1 MLFQIFVLPLQRNS
15 KARNIMKYY
24 KVDISTNTGTQLN
37 QFLRKCQKADIA
49 ADKYAK
55 RMGAVKY
62 IQPMDVFAGGVDYL
76 EFQCSKKGKEW
87 IEVPS
92 GDPSVTLWQPNCLAI
107 PAIKTVPKGVDF
119 ELKWDEFIPGGIK
132 RAKRLSLDDVK
143 SLLGDDNVK
152 KLREFEQA
160 NLGIGAYD
168 YVPLHRFTHGS
179 DKLILSPSE
188 AQDNDKLSQSSRQR
202 KPQWFRKA
210 VEAEKLR
217 LSLPVVEISE
227 FYDIVKFQLPDDKKD
242 AKSSE
247 PISTPAFFI
256 HDSYFWVSFLY
267 PCTADD
273 MEEISKE
280 TFEYVM
286 NTAKRASKA

>member
-1 MLFQIFVLPLQRNS
+1 
-15 KARNIMKYY
+15 MKYY
-24 KVDISTNTGTQLN
+24 KVDRSTNTGKQLDL
-37 QFLRKCQKADIA
+37 FLRKCQKADIA

-55 RMGAVKY
+55 RMGAVSY

-92 GDPSVTLWQPNCLAI
+92 GNPSVTLWQPNCLAV
-107 PAIKTVPKGVDF
+107 PAIKSVPKGVNF

-132 RAKRLSLDDVK
+132 CAKRLSLDDIK
-143 SLLGDDNVK
+143 TLLGDDHVK
-152 KLREFEQA
+152 KLREFEKA
-160 NLGIGAYD
+160 NLGVGAYD

-179 DKLILSPSE
+179 DKIALNASE
-188 AQDNDKLSQSSRQR
+188 ASDKNQNISRSHQR

-217 LSLPVVEISE
+217 LSLPVVEMSDFQE
-227 FYDIVKFQLPDDKKD
+227 IVKFKLPDDKKD

-247 PISTPAFFI
+247 PLSTPAFFI
-256 HDSYFWVSFLY
+256 YDGYFWVSFSY

-273 MEEISKE
+273 MEEITKE

-286 NTAKRASKA
+286 NTAKRVSKA

>member
-1 MLFQIFVLPLQRNS
+1 
-15 KARNIMKYY
+15 MKYY

-76 EFQCSKKGKEW
+76 EFKCSKKGKEW

-107 PAIKTVPKGVDF
+107 PAIKTVPKGVNF

-132 RAKRLSLDDVK
+132 RAKRLSLDDIK
-143 SLLGDDNVK
+143 LLLGDDNVK

-179 DKLILSPSE
+179 DKLTLSVSEAQNNENLSPST
-188 AQDNDKLSQSSRQR
+188 RQR
-202 KPQWFRKA
+202 QPQWFRKA
-210 VEAEKLR
+210 VEAEKRR
-217 LSLPVVEISE
+217 LSLPVVGISE
-227 FYDIVKFQLPDDKKD
+227 FYDIVKFQLPEDKKD

-247 PISTPAFFI
+247 PVSTPAFFL
-256 HDSYFWVSFLY
+256 HDGYFWVSFIY

-273 MEEISKE
+273 MEEITKE
-280 TFEYVM
+280 TFEYAM
-286 NTAKRASKA
+286 NTAKRASEA

>member
-1 MLFQIFVLPLQRNS
+1 MN
-15 KARNIMKYY
+15 
-24 KVDISTNTGTQLN
+24 
-37 QFLRKCQKADIA
+37 
-49 ADKYAK
+49 
-55 RMGAVKY
+55 
-62 IQPMDVFAGGVDYL
+62 
-76 EFQCSKKGKEW
+76 
-87 IEVPS
+87 
-92 GDPSVTLWQPNCLAI
+92 
-107 PAIKTVPKGVDF
+107 F

-143 SLLGDDNVK
+143 SLLGDDNIK

-160 NLGIGAYD
+160 NLGVGAYD

-179 DKLILSPSE
+179 DKLILNASEALDKKKNMSPSP
-188 AQDNDKLSQSSRQR
+188 RQR
-202 KPQWFRKA
+202 EPQWFRKA

-217 LSLPVVEISE
+217 LSLPVVGISE

-247 PISTPAFFI
+247 PISTPAFFL
-256 HDSYFWVSFLY
+256 HDGYFWVSFVY

-280 TFEYVM
+280 TFYFAL
-286 NTAKRASKA
+286 NTAKRASEADFV

>member
-1 MLFQIFVLPLQRNS
+1 MQRNS

-107 PAIKTVPKGVDF
+107 PAIKTVPKGVNF
-119 ELKWDEFIPGGIK
+119 ELKWDEFIPGGIE

-143 SLLGDDNVK
+143 SLLGDDNIK

-188 AQDNDKLSQSSRQR
+188 AQNENRMSPITRQR
-202 KPQWFRKA
+202 QPQWFRKA

-217 LSLPVVEISE
+217 LSLPVVGISE

-242 AKSSE
+242 AKPSE

-256 HDSYFWVSFLY
+256 HDGYFWVSFLY

-273 MEEISKE
+273 MEEITKE

-286 NTAKRASKA
+286 NTAKRASKADFV

>member
-24 KVDISTNTGTQLN
+24 KVDISTNTGTQLG

-107 PAIKTVPKGVDF
+107 PAIKTVPKGVNF

-179 DKLILSPSE
+179 DKLILNASE
-188 AQDNDKLSQSSRQR
+188 AQNNDKMSQSSRQR

-227 FYDIVKFQLPDDKKD
+227 FQEIVKFQLPDDKKD

-256 HDSYFWVSFLY
+256 HDGYFWVSFIY

-286 NTAKRASKA
+286 NTAKRASEA

>member
-1 MLFQIFVLPLQRNS
+1 
-15 KARNIMKYY
+15 MKYY

-55 RMGAVKY
+55 RMGAVGY

-107 PAIKTVPKGVDF
+107 PAIKTVPKGVNF

-132 RAKRLSLDDVK
+132 RAKRLSLDDIK
-143 SLLGDDNVK
+143 LLLGDDNVK

-160 NLGIGAYD
+160 NLGICAYD

-179 DKLILSPSE
+179 DKLTLSVSE
-188 AQDNDKLSQSSRQR
+188 AQDNDKLSPSSRRR

-217 LSLPVVEISE
+217 LSLPVVEISDFQE
-227 FYDIVKFQLPDDKKD
+227 IVKFQLPEDKKD
-242 AKSSE
+242 AKSSDSL
-247 PISTPAFFI
+247 STPAFFL
-256 HDSYFWVSFLY
+256 HDGYFWVSFIY

-273 MEEISKE
+273 MEEITKE
-280 TFEYVM
+280 TFEYAM
-286 NTAKRASKA
+286 NTAKRASKADFV

>member
-1 MLFQIFVLPLQRNS
+1 
-15 KARNIMKYY
+15 MKYY

-107 PAIKTVPKGVDF
+107 PAIKTVPKGVNF

-143 SLLGDDNVK
+143 SLLGDDNIK

-160 NLGIGAYD
+160 NLGVGAYD

-179 DKLILSPSE
+179 DKLTLSVSE
-188 AQDNDKLSQSSRQR
+188 AQNNDKLSPSSRQR

-227 FYDIVKFQLPDDKKD
+227 FDDIVKFQLPDVEKD
-242 AKSSE
+242 PKSLAQM
-247 PISTPAFFI
+247 STPVFFT
-256 HDSYFWVSFLY
+256 HEGYFWLSFFC

-273 MEEISKE
+273 MEEITKD
-280 TFEYVM
+280 TFNFAL
-286 NTAKRASKA
+286 NTAKRASEA

>member
-1 MLFQIFVLPLQRNS
+1 
-15 KARNIMKYY
+15 MKYY
-24 KVDISTNTGTQLN
+24 KVDISTNTGTQLS

-107 PAIKTVPKGVDF
+107 PAIKTVPKGVNF

-132 RAKRLSLDDVK
+132 RAKRLSLDDVQ

-188 AQDNDKLSQSSRQR
+188 APDNDKLSPTSRQR

-210 VEAEKLR
+210 VEAEKRR
-217 LSLPVVEISE
+217 LSLPVVGISE

-256 HDSYFWVSFLY
+256 HDGYFWVSF
-267 PCTADD
+267 
-273 MEEISKE
+273 
-280 TFEYVM
+280 
-286 NTAKRASKA
+286 

>member
-1 MLFQIFVLPLQRNS
+1 
-15 KARNIMKYY
+15 MKYY
-24 KVDISTNTGTQLN
+24 KVDISTNTGTQLG

-107 PAIKTVPKGVDF
+107 PAIKTVPKGVNF

-143 SLLGDDNVK
+143 SLLGDDNIK

-256 HDSYFWVSFLY
+256 HDGYFWVSFR
-267 PCTADD
+267 
-273 MEEISKE
+273 EKI
-280 TFEYVM
+280 
-286 NTAKRASKA
+286 

>member
-1 MLFQIFVLPLQRNS
+1 
-15 KARNIMKYY
+15 MKYY

-55 RMGAVKY
+55 RMGAVGY

-107 PAIKTVPKGVDF
+107 PAIKTVPKGVNF

-132 RAKRLSLDDVK
+132 RAKRLSLDDIK
-143 SLLGDDNVK
+143 LLLGDDNVK

-179 DKLILSPSE
+179 DKLTLSVSEAQNNENLSPST
-188 AQDNDKLSQSSRQR
+188 RQR
-202 KPQWFRKA
+202 Q
-210 VEAEKLR
+210 
-217 LSLPVVEISE
+217 IG
-227 FYDIVKFQLPDDKKD
+227 
-242 AKSSE
+242 
-247 PISTPAFFI
+247 
-256 HDSYFWVSFLY
+256 
-267 PCTADD
+267 
-273 MEEISKE
+273 
-280 TFEYVM
+280 
-286 NTAKRASKA
+286 RAHV

>member
-1 MLFQIFVLPLQRNS
+1 
-15 KARNIMKYY
+15 MKYY

-55 RMGAVKY
+55 RMGAVGY

-107 PAIKTVPKGVDF
+107 PAIKTVPKGVNF

-132 RAKRLSLDDVK
+132 RAKRLSLDDIK
-143 SLLGDDNVK
+143 LLLGDDNVK

-179 DKLILSPSE
+179 DKLTLSASEALNDNRMSPST
-188 AQDNDKLSQSSRQR
+188 RQR
-202 KPQWFRKA
+202 QPQWFRKA
-210 VEAEKLR
+210 VEAEKRR
-217 LSLPVVEISE
+217 LSLPVVGISE
-227 FYDIVKFQLPDDKKD
+227 FYDIVKFKLPDDKKD
-242 AKSSE
+242 AKSSDSL
-247 PISTPAFFI
+247 STPAFFL
-256 HDSYFWVSFLY
+256 HDGYFWVSFVY

-273 MEEISKE
+273 MEEITKE
-280 TFEYVM
+280 TFEYAM
-286 NTAKRASKA
+286 NTAKRASEA